1 MRKILPLLAL
11 LLAASGAAQSAP
23 ATAQPACNALT
34 AQNIAALYENLPIEL
49 EQPALPQIPD
59 ARVSIEQFGAV
70 GDGVT
75 MCTAAFDKAIKA
87 LPDGGHV
94 IVPKGVWL
102 TGPIR
107 LRSRID
113 LHVEKGAIVIFTQE
127 KSAYL
132 PDKGLEKRMLPCIRV
147 EKCTDVSITGG
158 GIIDGNGKY
167 WRYAKRTKLSDQEWE
182 DLQKL
187 GGTETDGG
195 KLWFPYDLKNVRNIT
210 DGPESEEALRQHMVS
225 IKRCQRVLISG
236 VTIQNA
242 PRFHLVP
249 SQCTDLIISGVTV
262 RCHWNAQN
270 GDGIDICNSQRA
282 LVTGC
287 TVDVG
292 DDGICMKGGSGESGV
307 KAGPCSDFLITGN
320 TVLHAHGGF
329 VMGSDISGGMR
340 RMVVKDCSFSGT
352 DTGLRFKSAPG
363 RGGHTEEIYIYDIT
377 MNDIREA
384 AITFSCDYAD
394 ITYKTPE
401 QVKGLAYA
409 PDFTGMKISKI
420 VCRECTTGI
429 YAHGI
434 AGLDCVHGI
443 TVANST
449 FFYTG
454 TATDID
460 ENTAKIALDGVR
472 FLTF

>member
-158 GIIDGNGKY
+158 GIIDGNAEGTNLKS
-167 WRYAKRTKLSDQEWE
+167 LS
-182 DLQKL
+182 
-187 GGTETDGG
+187 
-195 KLWFPYDLKNVRNIT
+195 YDRSYMTNVCI
-210 DGPESEEALRQHMVS
+210 GY
-225 IKRCQRVLISG
+225 K
-236 VTIQNA
+236 
-242 PRFHLVP
+242 F
-249 SQCTDLIISGVTV
+249 
-262 RCHWNAQN
+262 
-270 GDGIDICNSQRA
+270 
-282 LVTGC
+282 
-287 TVDVG
+287 
-292 DDGICMKGGSGESGV
+292 
-307 KAGPCSDFLITGN
+307 
-320 TVLHAHGGF
+320 
-329 VMGSDISGGMR
+329 
-340 RMVVKDCSFSGT
+340 SF
-352 DTGLRFKSAPG
+352 
-363 RGGHTEEIYIYDIT
+363 
-377 MNDIREA
+377 
-384 AITFSCDYAD
+384 
-394 ITYKTPE
+394 
-401 QVKGLAYA
+401 
-409 PDFTGMKISKI
+409 
-420 VCRECTTGI
+420 
-429 YAHGI
+429 
-434 AGLDCVHGI
+434 
-443 TVANST
+443 
-449 FFYTG
+449 
-454 TATDID
+454 
-460 ENTAKIALDGVR
+460 
-472 FLTF
+472 